1 MHIIKPQQSQQIKF
15 IPRTAQVPPNYKI
28 IDESQNKDITSDVQ
42 TASGTYADGIVTFN
56 MTFKADKLPVEGRF
70 YIFKG
75 YNASTGALLYMGRL
89 FCTSQT
95 EYDKYTVNQNIYT
108 EEESYNNEFI
118 LLWATSDL

>member
-1 MHIIKPQQSQQIKF
+1 MHIIKPIQSQQIKF
-15 IPRTAQVPPNYKI
+15 IMRTDGVPPNFKI
-28 IDESQNKDITSDVQ
+28 IDESRNKDITSDVQ
-42 TASGTYADGIVTFN
+42 TATGGYADGITTFN

-70 YIFKG
+70 YTFTG

-95 EYDKYTVNQNIYT
+95 EYDKYTVNQNVYT

-118 LLWATSDL
+118 LL